1 MTRRAALIHRRASSG
16 PLSVWTEIPAAQ
28 YLRPWLRF
36 PEMST
41 QRFWESI
48 AYTHGA
54 EIIGKVR
61 EAAPGTRPGFMYAA
75 GRLPPLPFIEEPPA
89 GHPAASQY
97 VAIDGVRLHW
107 SAPCGDRPWLRC
119 QAEHLRDVGEVDG
132 REWIDYTRWR
142 DEGFPARYRISGG
155 NRTVVGLHHLCH

>member
-75 GRLPPLPFIEEPPA
+75 GRLPPLPFIDATPVPLTVTVAGPA
-89 GHPAASQY
+89 DVSAS
-97 VAIDGVRLHW
+97 RM
-107 SAPCGDRPWLRC
+107 S
-119 QAEHLRDVGEVDG
+119 
-132 REWIDYTRWR
+132 
-142 DEGFPARYRISGG
+142 
-155 NRTVVGLHHLCH
+155 